1 MTMAYRIKEYIY
13 NEKLTKEENLILDRV
28 YKLKLSH
35 MAEALEKQFLEPN
48 YGLYDFTTR
57 LSEVINYEWD
67 QRQTTK
73 FNKLLRKATMKY
85 PDADFDSALYEP
97 DRMLDTRTIE
107 LLSKCDWIDEPKN
120 LLITGSAGAGKTH
133 IANALGIAALHQMRT
148 VKYIRANYLLQ
159 ECEKVRNTASYYD
172 YMNKMCAYDLL
183 IIDDFGLMELDMDK
197 CRDLFEVIE
206 TRDCRKA
213 TMIVSQL
220 PVIKWWDLF
229 KDNTYADAC
238 LSRMTAKAY
247 RLECNGRDM
256 RKTIQ

>member
-1 MTMAYRIKEYIY
+1 MAYRIKEYIY
-13 NEKLTKEENLILDRV
+13 YEKLTTEENLILDRV

-35 MAEALEKQFLEPN
+35 MAEALEKQFLNPN
-48 YGLYDFTTR
+48 YGLEDFNAR
-57 LSEVINYEWD
+57 LSDAIFYEWD
-67 QRQTTK
+67 QRQSIK
-73 FNKLLRKATMKY
+73 FNRLLRKATLKY
-85 PDADFDSALYEP
+85 PDADLDSALYEP
-97 DRMLDTRTIE
+97 EQMLDTRTIE

-120 LLITGSAGAGKTH
+120 LLITGSAGAGKTY

-159 ECEKVRNTASYYD
+159 ECEKARTTTSYYD
-172 YMNKMCAYDLL
+172 YMNKMATYDLL

-197 CRDLFEVIE
+197 CRDLFEIIE

-220 PVIKWWDLF
+220 PVLKWWHLF

-247 RLECNGRDM
+247 RIECNGRDM
-256 RKTIQ
+256 RKPI

>member
-1 MTMAYRIKEYIY
+1 MAYRIKEYVY
-13 NEKLTKEENLILDRV
+13 NDKLSKEENLILDRI

-35 MAEALEKQFLEPN
+35 MAEALERQFLNPN
-48 YGLYDFTTR
+48 YGLEDFTTR
-57 LSEVINYEWD
+57 LSDIVNAEWD

-73 FNKLLRKATMKY
+73 FNKLLRKATLKY
-85 PDADFDSALYEP
+85 PDADLDSALYEP
-97 DRMLDTRTIE
+97 DRMLDTRTVE
-107 LLSKCDWIDEPKN
+107 LLAKGNWIAEPKN

-159 ECEKVRNTASYYD
+159 ECEKARSTGNYYD
-172 YMNKMCAYDLL
+172 YMSKMSGHDLL

-197 CRDLFEVIE
+197 CRDLFEIIE
-206 TRDCRKA
+206 TRDCRRS

-238 LSRMTAKAY
+238 LSRMTSKAY

-256 RKTIQ
+256 RKPV

>member
-1 MTMAYRIKEYIY
+1 
-13 NEKLTKEENLILDRV
+13 
-28 YKLKLSH
+28 
-35 MAEALEKQFLEPN
+35 
-48 YGLYDFTTR
+48 
-57 LSEVINYEWD
+57 
-67 QRQTTK
+67 
-73 FNKLLRKATMKY
+73 MKY
-85 PDADFDSALYEP
+85 PDADLDSALYEP

-107 LLSKCDWIDEPKN
+107 LLAKGNWIDEPKN

-159 ECEKVRNTASYYD
+159 ECEKARSTGSYYD
-172 YMNKMCAYDLL
+172 YMNKMSGHDLL

-197 CRDLFEVIE
+197 CRDLFEIIE
-206 TRDCRKA
+206 TRDCRKS

-220 PVIKWWDLF
+220 PVVKWWDLF

-238 LSRMTAKAY
+238 LSRMTSKAY

-256 RKTIQ
+256 RKPV

>member
-1 MTMAYRIKEYIY
+1 MAYRIKDYIY
-13 NEKLTKEENLILDRV
+13 NEKLSKEENLILDRI

-35 MAEALEKQFLEPN
+35 MAEALEKQFLNPN
-48 YGLYDFTTR
+48 SDLEDFTSR
-57 LSEVINYEWD
+57 LSEAVFYEWD
-67 QRQTTK
+67 QRQTAK
-73 FNKLLRKATMKY
+73 FNRLLRKATMKY
-85 PDADFDSALYEP
+85 PDADLDNALYEP
-97 DRMLDTRTIE
+97 ERMLDTHTIE
-107 LLSKCDWIDEPKN
+107 LLSKCDWIDESRN

-133 IANALGIAALHQMRT
+133 IANALGIVALQQMRT

-159 ECEKVRNTASYYD
+159 ECEKAHANAAYYD
-172 YMNKMCAYDLL
+172 YMNKMASFDLL

-197 CRDLFEVIE
+197 CRDLFEIIE
-206 TRDCRKA
+206 SRDCLKS

-238 LSRMTAKAY
+238 LSRITSKAY

-256 RKTIQ
+256 RKSQ